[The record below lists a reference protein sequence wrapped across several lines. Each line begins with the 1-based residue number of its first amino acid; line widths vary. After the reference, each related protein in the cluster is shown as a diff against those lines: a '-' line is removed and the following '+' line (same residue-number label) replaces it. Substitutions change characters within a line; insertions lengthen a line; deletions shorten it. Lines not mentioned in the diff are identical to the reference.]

1 MVDIRWSPEAIE
13 DIESISDYISQD
25 SEEYASDLI
34 KGIIMG
40 IENLKKFPFLGRKF
54 PDRED
59 DNLREIIYKKYRIIY
74 EIKEEIIEILI
85 VAHGSRLIKIE

>member
-13 DIESISDYISQD
+13 DIESISEYISQD
-25 SEEYASDLI
+25 SEEHASELI
-34 KGIIMG
+34 KSIVNE
-40 IENLKKFPFLGRKF
+40 IENLKRFPFLGRKF

-59 DNLREIIYKKYRIIY
+59 DNLREICFKKYQIIY